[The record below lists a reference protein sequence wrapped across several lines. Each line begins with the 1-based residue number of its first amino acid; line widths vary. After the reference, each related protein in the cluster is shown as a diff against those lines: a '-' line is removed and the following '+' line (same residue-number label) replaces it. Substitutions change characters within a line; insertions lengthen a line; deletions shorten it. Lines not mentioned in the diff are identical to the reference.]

1 MNAYILPPVLTSF
14 SQKYPS
20 IRLELVED
28 GSDQLSSMLL
38 ERELDLTFSC
48 NTAFMDNLEKY
59 PAFYDHVLLAV
70 PINHPLNEKIADA
83 RLSSNDIMLGKHL
96 SANCPA
102 VSLSHFI
109 DSTESSFNCWQ
120 SKSG

>member
-59 PAFYDHVLLAV
+59 PA
-70 PINHPLNEKIADA
+70 
-83 RLSSNDIMLGKHL
+83 
-96 SANCPA
+96 
-102 VSLSHFI
+102 
-109 DSTESSFNCWQ
+109 
-120 SKSG
+120 